1 MRILSIDKLIGYWKP
16 LLAVTFW
23 GASFIA
29 TKIALNELSP
39 MAIILLRLIFAIVL
53 LILFSLYKKESLR
66 MKLRIH
72 GWIFIL
78 ALVAVFHLWIQ
89 VTGLKYTSAS
99 NTGWIVGLSPVFM
112 AILGILFFKEYLKLA
127 QTLGILIAFLGL
139 VLLIS
144 KADFSNLNFISNKG
158 DFMVLASSFTWSI
171 YSVINKRIAI
181 DYSPMLTT
189 LFLFVFMAL
198 LISPFILNSTVIWAI
213 LHLSLSSW
221 ISIIFLGIFCSG
233 IAYVLWAQAL
243 KEMESAKVGAFL
255 YFEPFVTVFTAWLF
269 LKEVITPLM
278 LLSGLVITSG
288 VVLVNT
294 KKFPLKKI
302 LS

>member
-1 MRILSIDKLIGYWKP
+1 MIDKLIGYWKP

-39 MAIILLRLIFAIVL
+39 MAIILLRMIFAIVL
-53 LILFSLYKKESLR
+53 LLLFSFYKKEGL
-66 MKLRIH
+66 KLKLKVH

-112 AILGILFFKEYLKLA
+112 AILGILFFKEFLRLT
-127 QTLGILIAFLGL
+127 QIFGILIAFLGL

-144 KADFSNLNFISNKG
+144 KADFSNFNFITNKG

-198 LISPFILNSTVIWAI
+198 LISPFVLNGTVIWAI

-233 IAYVLWAQAL
+233 IAYVLWAQSL

-269 LKEVITPLM
+269 LSEIITPLM
-278 LLSGLVITSG
+278 LFSGFVITLG

-294 KKFPLKKI
+294 KKVSLKRA
-302 LS
+302 

>member
-1 MRILSIDKLIGYWKP
+1 MIDKLIGYWKP
-16 LLAVTFW
+16 LLAVIFW

-39 MAIILLRLIFAIVL
+39 MAIILLRLVFAIVL
-53 LILFSLYKKESLR
+53 LVLFSLYKKESFTL
-66 MKLRIH
+66 KPRIH

-112 AILGILFFKEYLKLA
+112 AILGILFFKEFLRLI
-127 QTLGILIAFLGL
+127 QTFGILIAFLGL

-158 DFMVLASSFTWSI
+158 DFMVLASSFTWSL
-171 YSVINKRIAI
+171 YSIINKRIAI

-198 LISPFILNSTVIWAI
+198 LISPFVINSAVVLAI
-213 LHLSLSSW
+213 LHLSLRSW
-221 ISIIFLGIFCSG
+221 ISIVFLGIFCSG
-233 IAYVLWAQAL
+233 IAYVLWAQSL

-255 YFEPFVTVFTAWLF
+255 YFEPFITVFTAWLF

-278 LLSGLVITSG
+278 LLSGFIITLG
-288 VVLVNT
+288 VVLVNS
-294 KKFPLKKI
+294 KKLSLKR
-302 LS
+302 S

>member
-1 MRILSIDKLIGYWKP
+1 MIDKLIGYWKP
-16 LLAVTFW
+16 LLAVIFW

-39 MAIILLRLIFAIVL
+39 MAIILLRLVFAIVL
-53 LILFSLYKKESLR
+53 LVLFSLYKKESFTL
-66 MKLRIH
+66 KPRIH

-112 AILGILFFKEYLKLA
+112 AILGILFFKEFLRLI
-127 QTLGILIAFLGL
+127 QTFGILIAFLGL

-158 DFMVLASSFTWSI
+158 DFMVLASSFTWSL
-171 YSVINKRIAI
+171 YSIINKRIAI

-198 LISPFILNSTVIWAI
+198 LISPFVINSAVVLAI

-221 ISIIFLGIFCSG
+221 ISIVFLGIFCSG
-233 IAYVLWAQAL
+233 IAYVLWAQSL

-255 YFEPFVTVFTAWLF
+255 YFEPFITVFTAWLF

-278 LLSGLVITSG
+278 LLSGFIITLG
-288 VVLVNT
+288 VVLVNS
-294 KKFPLKKI
+294 KKLSLKR
-302 LS
+302 S